1 MWERFGRMNTSAVSM
16 KSDQATDKV
25 SEKTEQAVEEHP
37 WVERAAKFGWLA
49 KGAVYVLM
57 GLTAFTIG
65 RRRPTTDDAS
75 PEGAIAQ
82 LRSTQFGTALIW
94 ALVVGLVLYVA
105 WRLLSAGMI
114 RGNKPKD
121 WLQRVGFLFSAA
133 FYAVLAFTAVGA
145 VMHGKETATNKG
157 DKNTVE
163 RLSAWMLAQPVGRW
177 LLMLAG
183 VVVIGVGVF
192 FIVDKG
198 IKKSFLKELDLSGT
212 PEAERKAIRTA
223 GTVGWISRGVATA
236 AVGFFVA
243 QAAWRYDSQTAR
255 GFDNA
260 FRELATHQVGAIAVL
275 ITGAALVVY
284 GVFCAL
290 IVRHLDLDNVS

>member
-1 MWERFGRMNTSAVSM
+1 MNA
-16 KSDQATDKV
+16 DQATDKV

-37 WVERAAKFGWLA
+37 WVERAARFGWIA
-49 KGAVYVLM
+49 KGVVYGLM

-65 RRRPTTDDAS
+65 RHRPTNDDAS
-75 PEGAIAQ
+75 PEGAVAQ
-82 LRSTQFGTALIW
+82 LRSTQVGTALIW
-94 ALVVGLVLYVA
+94 ALVVGLVFYVA
-105 WRLLSAGMI
+105 WRLLSAGMVT
-114 RGNKPKD
+114 GNKVKD
-121 WLQRVGFLFSAA
+121 WLNRVGYLFSAV
-133 FYAVLAFTAVGA
+133 FYAVLAFTAISA
-145 VMHGKETATNKG
+145 VMHAKDTK

-163 RLSAWMLAQPVGRW
+163 RLSAWMLGHPVGRW
-177 LLMLAG
+177 TLLVVG

-192 FIVDKG
+192 FIIDKG
-198 IKKSFLKELDLSGT
+198 IRKSFLKELDLGDA
-212 PEAERKAIRTA
+212 PEAERKAITTA

-243 QAAWRYDSQTAR
+243 QAAWRYDASDAR

-260 FRELATHQVGAIAVL
+260 FRELATHDVGSIAVL
-275 ITGAALVVY
+275 VTGVALVVY